1 MPIKK
6 VFLVLLLIMINIK
19 TEYKADVIV
28 EYQHI
33 KMLMDSYV

>member
-28 EYQHI
+28 KYQHV
-33 KMLMDSYV
+33 KNVDG